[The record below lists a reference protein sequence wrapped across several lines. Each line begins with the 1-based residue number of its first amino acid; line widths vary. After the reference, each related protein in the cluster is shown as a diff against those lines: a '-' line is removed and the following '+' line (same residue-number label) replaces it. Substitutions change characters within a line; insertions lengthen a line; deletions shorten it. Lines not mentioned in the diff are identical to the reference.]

1 VKTERIPF
9 SLDMCGKS
17 EIYEKENN
25 MDTDLRSDTDR
36 RVECNCKRMES
47 GRKRGF

>member
-1 VKTERIPF
+1 MAKGSVRKK
-9 SLDMCGKS
+9 G
-17 EIYEKENN
+17 NN

-36 RVECNCKRMES
+36 RVECNCKRMEP